1 MLRIA
6 AISALI
12 LFLSLFGEV
21 VVAQSSYE
29 YMRDQIRQR
38 QDATR
43 TQIEQLDQQI
53 AAFTARLNETTE
65 EYQETYRRYEE
76 TNRLIAL
83 QQERLRQLNRQQR
96 QIEEEIVLVRNNI
109 EETKKR
115 LRELIEQYK
124 ETLTYLYKN
133 GRTTELALLFT
144 SGSLNQLMVRSFYLS
159 RFNDHVESRMNQIR
173 ETQRELEQSQEDLE
187 SSLER
192 NQIALDDIREQREQ
206 LRQQEQQLDLIVE
219 ALQDDIDQL
228 ESRKAQTEQE
238 KNNLEN
244 TMQKLMLEEERLRRE
259 AEAGGSVER
268 RELFVT
274 AEQLDQFEEE
284 FRNKRGQLP
293 WPVRN
298 GTITEQFGERIHPVF
313 NTRTRNLGVDIA
325 VSPESEVRVVNDGYV
340 YGIQPLQGYGD
351 VVFVNHGAFK
361 TAYGNLSEI
370 RVRPNEVLR
379 EGDVIGY
386 SGNEE
391 SIRGPVLFFLINE
404 NGQMVDPELWLSQAR
419 S

>member
-1 MLRIA
+1 MLRTA
-6 AISALI
+6 AITALMLLTGLMWEAAI
-12 LFLSLFGEV
+12 
-21 VVAQSSYE
+21 AQSSYD
-29 YMRDQIRQR
+29 YMREQIRQR
-38 QDATR
+38 QQATR
-43 TQIEQLDQQI
+43 SQIDQLDQQI
-53 AAFTARLNETTE
+53 AAFTERLNETTE
-65 EYQETYRRYEE
+65 EYQETYRSYQE

-96 QIEEEIVLVRNNI
+96 QIEEEVVLVRNNI
-109 EETKKR
+109 EETKRR

-144 SGSLNQLMVRSFYLS
+144 SASFNQLMVRSFYLS

-173 ETQRELEQSQEDLE
+173 ETQRELEESQQDLQNSLNRNRIALEDIRKQREDLE
-187 SSLER
+187 
-192 NQIALDDIREQREQ
+192 
-206 LRQQEQQLDLIVE
+206 QQEKQLEGIVD

-238 KNNLEN
+238 KNNLES
-244 TMQKLMLEEERLRRE
+244 TMQKLVLEAERLRRE
-259 AEAGGSVER
+259 AESGEPVER

-274 AEQLDQFEEE
+274 ADQLTRFEEE
-284 FRNKRGQLP
+284 FRSKRGQLS

-351 VVFVNHGAFK
+351 VVFVNHGGFK

-379 EGDVIGY
+379 EGDIIGL